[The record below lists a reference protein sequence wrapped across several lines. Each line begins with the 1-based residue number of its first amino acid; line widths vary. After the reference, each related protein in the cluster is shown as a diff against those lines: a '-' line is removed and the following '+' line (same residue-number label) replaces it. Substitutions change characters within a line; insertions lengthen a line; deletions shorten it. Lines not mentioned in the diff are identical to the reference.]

1 MLKNNNY
8 LVESKEF
15 NSYDKEKFSKQI
27 EFNSNR
33 LNNNNMTYQDDKRY
47 NDYQGRK
54 WLTVKSRDDYTLI
67 SAIIDGLSDVN
78 TIEGDYEYIDIK
90 SKDDLK
96 QAYYDNSKIVEK
108 ILNFLHKYMHGTT
121 TVYRGFN
128 FKEEVYNNLV
138 KQNGIKF
145 KNQLLKYLDNTNKEF
160 NSFSISPMI
169 SRDFANNW
177 LTNSKCY
184 YGIPVMI
191 AAEVEPND
199 INFAFTAYLMGR
211 HGNINEY
218 ELNINSLKEL
228 KNLRIIQDI
237 DAECK
242 KFAKKTFYDV
252 QKSLNYFKVTGD
264 NSCDILHTFYDIKE
278 LKGTSANLM
287 VCELPFKLG
296 SVLVRDET
304 DIISPCTFIHTL
316 ARDLYAVYM
325 PTKDGRKGLDVI
337 IYNAKL
343 NIKSEIFKK
352 IVEPSYKSKFK
363 FIIVTNYDDTMS
375 LIDPKTCKPGINFNE
390 PAETI
395 MKIPANPYGSSRYNN
410 VWEPLGCFRVYFVNG
425 GATILN
431 RNGKCVFKTKPN
443 KFYVIDDEI
452 DTLIFKA
459 TSLDRKSEY
468 TYEMDKN
475 GLVAHRIDT

>member
-1 MLKNNNY
+1 MLKKNNY
-8 LVESKEF
+8 LIESKEF

-27 EFNSNR
+27 EFNSKR
-33 LNNNNMTYQDDKRY
+33 LNNNMAYQDDKRY

-78 TIEGDYEYIDIK
+78 SVKGEYEYVDIN
-90 SKDDLK
+90 SQDELDL
-96 QAYYDNSKIVEK
+96 AYYDNLDIIKK

-128 FKEEVYNNLV
+128 FKEEVYNDLI
-138 KQNGIKF
+138 KQQNIKF

-169 SRDFANNW
+169 SRDFAKNW

-184 YGIPVMI
+184 YGVPVMI

-199 INFAFTAYLMGR
+199 INFAFTAYLMAR

-242 KFAKKTFYDV
+242 KFAKKTLYDV
-252 QKSLNYFKVTGD
+252 QKRLNYFKVTGD
-264 NSCDILHTFYDIKE
+264 NSCDPLHTFYDIHE
-278 LKGTSANLM
+278 VAGTSADLTI
-287 VCELPFKLG
+287 CKLPFDTG
-296 SVLVRDET
+296 TVLVRNET
-304 DIISPCTFIHTL
+304 EIISQCTYIHLLT
-316 ARDLYAVYM
+316 RDLFAVYL
-325 PTKDGRKGLDVI
+325 PTKNGRPGLDVF

-352 IVEPSYKSKFK
+352 IVEPAYKSKFK
-363 FIIVTNYDDTMS
+363 FIIATNYDDTMS
-375 LIDPKTCKPGINFNE
+375 LISPKTCKPGVNFNE
-390 PAETI
+390 PVETI
-395 MKIPANPYGSSRYNN
+395 MKIPANPYGSNRYNN

-431 RNGKCVFKTKPN
+431 KNGKCVFKTKPN
-443 KFYVIDDEI
+443 KFYTIGDES
-452 DTLIFKA
+452 DTLIFKP
-459 TSLDRKSEY
+459 TSLDRKTVY